1 VFSMSTMLRSLAHDE
16 AGAILSAELI
26 IILTITVLGMVVGL
40 VNLQTALISE
50 FTDLSMAF
58 QSLNQSFCT
67 PSFFG
72 CRKWWSGWPTSF
84 VAGSCFFDR
93 FNGCVGATA
102 VGGGYG
108 GWGGYDIVG
117 PATFVGQPSCPTG
130 GCATGDCPTGNC
142 TSAHTDTFVPPSP
155 ATDNS
160 LQPVPDPGSA
170 NPK

>member
-1 VFSMSTMLRSLAHDE
+1 MLTILRSLAHDE

-67 PSFFG
+67 PTFFG
-72 CRKWWSGWPTSF
+72 CRKFFWPTSF

-102 VGGGYG
+102 VGGWGGGGG
-108 GWGGYDIVG
+108 GWGGAYDIVG
-117 PATFVGQPSCPTG
+117 PATTCPTG

-142 TSAHTDTFVPPSP
+142 TSTSTDTFVPASPS
-155 ATDNS
+155 ATPDS
-160 LQPVPDPGSA
+160 TLQPIPDPASGR
-170 NPK
+170 